1 MEDQIPVTAGG
12 KKSAAFLPSII
23 AIIAAVLLCA
33 SYFLPFTVAKDG
45 SIARSEYAK
54 DYEVNEGSGV
64 TMGDL
69 VSPSMITWARFYKA
83 YCDRLE
89 KPVTSNLNDYALV
102 FWAIVVSGVAAALAL
117 VFALLHK
124 AIPTALLALAN
135 LGLGLFVG
143 YYFEEYGPVSS
154 SAESV
159 WAFGRIVMLGSAV
172 TLAAAAVWL
181 FIVKRAE
188 KRSPASA

>member
-1 MEDQIPVTAGG
+1 MDDQTPVTANGR
-12 KKSAAFLPSII
+12 KSAAFLPPII
-23 AIIAAVLLCA
+23 AIVAAVLLCA

-54 DYEVNEGSGV
+54 SYEVNEGSGV
-64 TMGDL
+64 TMADL
-69 VSPSMITWARFYKA
+69 VSPSIITWARFYKA
-83 YCDRLE
+83 YCDSLE
-89 KPVTSNLNDYALV
+89 KPVTSSLNDYSLV
-102 FWAIVVSGVAAALAL
+102 FWVIVASGAAAALAL
-117 VFALLHK
+117 LFALLRK

-135 LGLGLFVG
+135 LGLVSFVG

-188 KRSPASA
+188 KRSSASA